1 LDCPGRTARIL
12 IAAAALAATGA
23 AVENLPIRAARW
35 TAPAQRIEALT
46 MRPAECLGMPRD
58 RQRAKAVLIGRTAF
72 RTPLLLGGQAARAGL
87 ACESCHQSGRTNP
100 LFLFPGLSGAPGT
113 ADVTASLMSSHRG
126 DGIFNP
132 KPIPDLS
139 GPAAGLRL
147 VPDKDPPRL
156 RSFIHGLITE
166 EFDGPEPPPAVL
178 DGLVAYVRALSP
190 AACGRTA
197 QVRVTLRDRF
207 DDLASALRAAAAALA
222 DKDAATARL
231 MLAGARAQ
239 LGLIDERFRRPSL
252 EPLHARLLAQDQEIA
267 SLQAALAAPGGDAR
281 LAALQV
287 DLNRL
292 EKDLRRAEAL
302 SYFNSANLSEALK

>member
-1 LDCPGRTARIL
+1 MRALYP
-12 IAAAALAATGA
+12 AA
-23 AVENLPIRAARW
+23 
-35 TAPAQRIEALT
+35 
-46 MRPAECLGMPRD
+46 
-58 RQRAKAVLIGRTAF
+58 
-72 RTPLLLGGQAARAGL
+72 
-87 ACESCHQSGRTNP
+87 SGRTP
-100 LFLFPGLSGAPGT
+100 
-113 ADVTASLMSSHRG
+113 
-126 DGIFNP
+126 
-132 KPIPDLS
+132 
-139 GPAAGLRL
+139 
-147 VPDKDPPRL
+147 
-156 RSFIHGLITE
+156 
-166 EFDGPEPPPAVL
+166 
-178 DGLVAYVRALSP
+178 
-190 AACGRTA
+190 